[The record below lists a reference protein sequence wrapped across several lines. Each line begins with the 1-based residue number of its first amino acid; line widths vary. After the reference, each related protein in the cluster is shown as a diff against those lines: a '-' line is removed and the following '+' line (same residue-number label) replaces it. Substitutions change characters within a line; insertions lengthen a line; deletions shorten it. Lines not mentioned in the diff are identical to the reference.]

1 MSYAVIHM
9 QKLKASGVRGIENHN
24 ERLRTSRTNP
34 DIDYEKSH
42 LNKDLLQKD
51 ERSYYMRI
59 KERIE
64 ELNLSKA
71 IRKDAVVACGFIC
84 TSDQAYFEKLS
95 QVDKDRF
102 FQASYDFLK
111 ERYGERNVVSSKVH
125 YDETTP
131 HLHCYIVPVTKDGR
145 LSAKSI
151 FTPKELRSLQD
162 DYHRCMKEH
171 GFDLQRGNLDSERKH
186 LDVEEFKVKTRYE
199 ILEQKKN
206 QLNVEEKDVENR
218 EEILKQRK
226 ASYER
231 EKSVFKNDCD
241 ELKQRKGK
249 YEAYVNRLNVEEKK
263 AETREQMLSKK
274 NNFLGIGEKKVLAM
288 EEAQEQRK
296 ARIVYENKT
305 LESQSNI
312 LKSEINILKHEK
324 IDLQQQINSGKRECD
339 TLERQINTYQN
350 VIIAFKNDFT
360 RFKDL
365 NDVLNETVDFWDV
378 LERGGFWNR
387 QEQTDCQTDIICIQ
401 TACLAK
407 HGIDILD
414 SILGS
419 LQALRISHGNGW
431 DEYEAKANLSKLI
444 GPEAAERLRYKQRD
458 PFSR

>member
-9 QKLKASGVRGIENHN
+9 QKLKAGGIRGIENHN
-24 ERLRTSRTNP
+24 ERLKTSRTNP
-34 DIDYEKSH
+34 DIDYERSH
-42 LNKDLLQKD
+42 LNKDLLAKD
-51 ERSYYMRI
+51 ERTYYMRI

-84 TSDQAYFEKLS
+84 TSDQAYFEGLF
-95 QVDKDRF
+95 QAEKDRF
-102 FQASYDFLK
+102 FQASHDFLK
-111 ERYGERNVVSSKVH
+111 ERYGERNVISSKVH

-131 HLHCYIVPVTKDGR
+131 HLHCYIVPVTSDNR

-151 FTPKELRSLQD
+151 FTPKELRGLQD
-162 DYHRCMKEH
+162 DYHRHMREH
-171 GFDLQRGNLDSERKH
+171 GFDLQRGNPDSERKH
-186 LDVEEFKVKTRYE
+186 LDVEEYKIKTRYE
-199 ILEQKKN
+199 K
-206 QLNVEEKDVENR
+206 LNKEKEEFEC
-218 EEILKQRK
+218 E
-226 ASYER
+226 
-231 EKSVFKNDCD
+231 KND
-241 ELKQRKGK
+241 LKQRKGK
-249 YEAYVNRLNVEEKK
+249 YDAYVNRLNVEEKK
-263 AETREQMLSKK
+263 AENREQMLIKK
-274 NNFLGIGEKKVLAM
+274 NNFLGIEEKKVLAM
-288 EEAQEQRK
+288 EEVQGQRK
-296 ARIVYENKT
+296 ARI
-305 LESQSNI
+305 ESESKNLVGQINT
-312 LKSEINILKHEK
+312 LKSEINILKHDK

-419 LQALRISHGNGW
+419 LQALRISHSNGW

-444 GPEAAERLRYKQRD
+444 GPEAAEKLKYKER
-458 PFSR
+458 PTMER

>member
-171 GFDLQRGNLDSERKH
+171 GFDLQRGNLDSDRKH
-186 LDVEEFKVKTRYE
+186 LDVEEFKLKTRYE
-199 ILEQKKN
+199 KLNKAKEEFKHECEKLKEKK
-206 QLNVEEKDVENR
+206 EKFEVIN
-218 EEILKQRK
+218 
-226 ASYER
+226 
-231 EKSVFKNDCD
+231 
-241 ELKQRKGK
+241 
-249 YEAYVNRLNVEEKK
+249 NRLNVEEKRI
-263 AETREQMLSKK
+263 A
-274 NNFLGIGEKKVLAM
+274 AM

-296 ARIVYENKT
+296 TRIVQESKT
-305 LESQSNI
+305 LEVLQQKI
-312 LKSEINILKHEK
+312 DTGKHEY
-324 IDLQQQINSGKRECD
+324 Q
-339 TLERQINTYQN
+339 TLERQKNTLQN
-350 VIIAFKNDFT
+350 DIKALRNVFEG
-360 RFKDL
+360 FKDIK
-365 NDVLNETVDFWDV
+365 DVLEETEAFWDV
-378 LERGGFWNR
+378 LESGEIRSR
-387 QEQTDCQTDIICIQ
+387 QLVDFQNDIISIQ
-401 TACLAK
+401 EAYLAK
-407 HGIDILD
+407 HGLDLLD
-414 SILGS
+414 SLLAS
-419 LQALRISHGNGW
+419 SQAQNIKYSQGW

-444 GPEAAERLRYKQRD
+444 GPEAAYRLSLKQRD
-458 PFSR
+458 PFGR